1 MAFCALVHMITR
13 KYIEHEIGSETHR
26 HIENLKNVCFPK
38 YQVSRSY
45 FKQLPHFR
53 FLTHEGSNLIGHLG
67 VDHRMMTFD
76 HQPHSVFGINDL
88 CISTEYRRQGIGERM
103 LAEAESLAKEHNIDC
118 MVLLAS
124 DFRLYK
130 RAGFIPINSVC
141 QWLRIKE
148 HTNYGIAVENIEDEL
163 MLKPLTKNLV
173 VQGPIDF
180 LGYMF

>member
-1 MAFCALVHMITR
+1 
-13 KYIEHEIGSETHR
+13 
-26 HIENLKNVCFPK
+26 
-38 YQVSRSY
+38 
-45 FKQLPHFR
+45 
-53 FLTHEGSNLIGHLG
+53 
-67 VDHRMMTFD
+67 
-76 HQPHSVFGINDL
+76 
-88 CISTEYRRQGIGERM
+88 M

-148 HTNYGIAVENIEDEL
+148 HTNYGIAVETIEDEL
-163 MLKPLTKNLV
+163 MLKPLAKNLV